1 MKIKSSFSTES
12 ATVKNNTST
21 QGAATTAP
29 HPLALRRRIPSPP
42 TRSTHMTRSHATS
55 TTSTQQEPAMAV
67 HDHNYLASE
76 SAAASRAPRRILSR
90 HQRNADELDTSL
102 DPLSSS
108 RIMSLM
114 TNTRRPTSTTANNIT
129 TRRLRGHTSQEDSQG
144 EEPPEDEEA
153 VASDEGTDGGSSSE
167 VSNDNDDDEE
177 ATATDSEDNQPLT
190 SYVSPSNGQTRRKSK
205 TSSRS
210 ATTVTRQRRR
220 GRITS
225 DNSFNNEDDD
235 DDYEAPRGR
244 LRSNQR
250 SGRNQ
255 KRPRYNEQSDEED
268 QQQNPSHRKRMRNG
282 DVHPETNNSNGSQE
296 HVDGPQ
302 RPAMPRADDEGG
314 SSTVE
319 SDEQLVSV
327 SSRGRVRKISAKARG
342 IFKD

>member
-1 MKIKSSFSTES
+1 
-12 ATVKNNTST
+12 
-21 QGAATTAP
+21 
-29 HPLALRRRIPSPP
+29 
-42 TRSTHMTRSHATS
+42 MTRSHATS

-167 VSNDNDDDEE
+167 VSNDNDDDDEE

-210 ATTVTRQRRR
+210 ATTFTRQRRR